1 MPGNTFGTLL
11 KVTTWGESHGPSLG
25 VVIDGCPAG
34 VEISLEEVQQEA
46 DRRKPQNN
54 TISTSRKEKDI
65 VELLG
70 GLFEGKTT
78 GAPLAFL
85 VRNSDHLS
93 SDYDALK
100 DVYRPGHADETY
112 ALKYGVRDHRGGG
125 RSSGRETICRVIA
138 GAVAKKLLQ
147 PTGIRIIGHTVQVGN
162 IQAEKFHQESIRE
175 NLLFCADE
183 EAAEKMLKLIA
194 EVRQDH
200 DSIGGIIE
208 IRIQYAPIGLG
219 EPVFDK
225 LHADLAKGLFSI
237 PAVKGVEFGRGFDV
251 ANMRGSQNNDTPGK
265 TNNAGGIL
273 GGISNGEDMVIRVA
287 IKPASSIGKEQVA
300 KKKEGGEVVVQI
312 GGRHDACIV
321 PRAIPVAE
329 SMVALVLADHL
340 LRQRAI
346 QGFANT

>member
-11 KVTTWGESHGPSLG
+11 KVTTWGESHGSSLG

-34 VEISLEEVQQEA
+34 LEVNLEEIQQEV
-46 DRRKPQNN
+46 DRRRPQDSS
-54 TISTSRKEKDI
+54 ISTARKERDT

-85 VRNSDHLS
+85 VWNSDARPA
-93 SDYDALK
+93 DYEALRN
-100 DVYRPGHADETY
+100 VYRPGHADQSYEM
-112 ALKYGVRDHRGGG
+112 KYGVRDHRGGG
-125 RSSGRETICRVIA
+125 RASGRETVCRVIA
-138 GAVAKKLLQ
+138 GAVAKKILGNRVQ
-147 PTGIRIIGHTVQVGN
+147 ITGHTVQIGD
-162 IQAEKFHQESIRE
+162 IRVE
-175 NLLFCADE
+175 TFNAGEIPQNLLFCADAN
-183 EAAEKMLKLIA
+183 AANQMLELIGQVRDEK
-194 EVRQDH
+194 

-208 IRIQYAPIGLG
+208 ILIRGMPAGLG

-225 LHADLAKGLFSI
+225 LSADLGKALFSI
-237 PAVKGVEFGRGFDV
+237 PAVKGVEFGRGFET
-251 ANMRGSQNNDTPGK
+251 ATMRGSQNNDTPGK

-273 GGISNGEDMVIRVA
+273 GGISNGEEIVIRIAV
-287 IKPASSIGKEQVA
+287 KPASSIGKEQQTM
-300 KKKEGGEVVVQI
+300 KKDGSDTTI
-312 GGRHDACIV
+312 TISGRHDACIV

-346 QGFANT
+346 KHGT